1 METVTINVPP
11 SSIGHIK
18 GKYSSKLNEIVRRS
32 NAKCIIKKN
41 NSVEVTGTTEARK
54 IALNLIKDCVHN
66 SIIVYSHPIEA
77 IIALQPPLNGLKT
90 VLFSKYDGIVDRNNF
105 NKAYFILDKG
115 EEMNGE
121 DKLSLLF
128 ENLNLDTFKDIIA
141 PKNDRISV
149 EHITKRLIEQ
159 TAKPAN
165 KSLDFKVRVNI
176 GKQLFYPAFR
186 EILYLP
192 ESIPLSDLLKYKIGY
207 KKDAKT
213 TFMNHVS
220 SEVAKIIENRLI
232 ELDYQKNTDV
242 IQRASIH
249 LIDNKA
255 LKRFI
260 VSTNITS
267 DGKLIP
273 RKFKSE
279 NNRLL
284 FFAFAGPKS
293 TLDFRFKVLTTEP
306 STTKLPTELENSIK
320 NATYNLDTKTVTLN
334 DTSNYLF
341 TVTRIKIKNTFIKC
355 KNEFSNGKIK
365 LSISEVYEDGQ
376 KDVQVTVTSEALQK
390 VIEKMSQTNKIEE
403 ELKLECD
410 KEIEKFVNEVKTIV
424 NELQYNTNGHY

>member
-1 METVTINVPP
+1 METVTINVPS

-18 GKYSSKLNEIVRRS
+18 GKYSSKINEIVRRS

-66 SIIVYSHPIEA
+66 SIIVYSHPVEA
-77 IIALQPPLNGLKT
+77 IIALQPPLNELKT

-115 EEMNGE
+115 EEMNEE
-121 DKLSLLF
+121 DRLSSLF
-128 ENLNLDTFKDIIA
+128 ENLNLETFKDIIA

-186 EILYLP
+186 EVLNLP

-213 TFMNHVS
+213 TFMNHFS
-220 SEVAKIIENRLI
+220 SEVAKIIENP
-232 ELDYQKNTDV
+232 
-242 IQRASIH
+242 SIH
-249 LIDNKA
+249 LIDNNA
-255 LKRFI
+255 QKRFI

-306 STTKLPTELENSIK
+306 STTKLPTELENSIN
-320 NATYNLDTKTVTLN
+320 NATYNPDTKTVTLN

-390 VIEKMSQTNKIEE
+390 VIEKMSQANEIEE

-410 KEIEKFVNEVKTIV
+410 KEIEKFVKEVKIIL